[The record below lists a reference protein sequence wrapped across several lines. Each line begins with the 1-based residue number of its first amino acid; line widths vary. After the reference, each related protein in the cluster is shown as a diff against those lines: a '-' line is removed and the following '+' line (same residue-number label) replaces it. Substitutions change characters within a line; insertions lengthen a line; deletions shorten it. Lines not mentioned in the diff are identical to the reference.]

1 MAALQQPSDSP
12 LFQRMKA
19 QQEQREAEAE
29 AEAAQEKADEDWE
42 AARDA
47 SGRLYYYNAS
57 TQQTAWELPSAG
69 GKPVAAQPAKPNAAT
84 VAGAAQS
91 EDSGAAL
98 AQAVAAIQQ
107 LTADVTQQREH
118 SAELEQK
125 LSAALASQGAEG
137 NSEKLQAA
145 LERTKTVYLEKKQA
159 LSELKALQETHE
171 ELESARD
178 TLQGENDTLKAQ
190 AALAALGAEAKDAL
204 KAQLQEEVA
213 AVAKFEKELEAAQGE
228 NEALKAQLEEE
239 TAGAATKQEE
249 QGALQAENE
258 TLKAQLAEAKL
269 HAERPA
275 RPAPRGEAG
284 QGEAKLDAEA
294 KLLQLELGGS
304 ARAEGA
310 SEGDGASEQVKA
322 LADEKEALT
331 RERDELLS
339 TATELR
345 ETVERLQAELA
356 AEKEQAQA
364 GASSAEKEQLQAAVD
379 GAKARAEKLFA
390 ERKEALEQ
398 RDGLRAQLAKVTG
411 QSNDRV
417 LQPLAVENPE
427 STLAATIGLE
437 DALDLISG
445 IHTEQDARDVCKE
458 VGIRSDTAL
467 PMEAMVAA
475 LKGHYDKS
483 LTLEQVFVEQD
494 TEESGFLDDV
504 EVQAACAMM
513 GFLIEPDKLADAVV
527 AMNPVSP
534 PHGCG
539 AACLLTLVLISG

>member
-19 QQEQREAEAE
+19 QQEEREAEAE
-29 AEAAQEKADEDWE
+29 AEAAAEKADEDWE
-42 AARDA
+42 AARDP

-69 GKPVAAQPAKPNAAT
+69 GKPVAAPKPNAAAAGAA
-84 VAGAAQS
+84 AGAAQS

-171 ELESARD
+171 ELESARE

-213 AVAKFEKELEAAQGE
+213 AVAKFEKELEAARGE

-239 TAGAATKQEE
+239 TAGAATKQKE
-249 QGALQAENE
+249 QEALQAENE

-294 KLLQLELGGS
+294 KMLQLELGGS

-310 SEGDGASEQVKA
+310 SEADGASEQVQA

-331 RERDELLS
+331 RERDELQG
-339 TATELR
+339 TAAELR

-364 GASSAEKEQLQAAVD
+364 GASSAEKEQLLAAVD

-411 QSNDRV
+411 QSDDRV

-467 PMEAMVAA
+467 PTEAMVAA

-513 GFLIEPDKLADAVV
+513 GFLIEPAKLADAMV

-534 PHGCG
+534 ARLAGC
-539 AACLLTLVLISG
+539 APCVCCRVC

>member
-19 QQEQREAEAE
+19 QQEEREAEAE
-29 AEAAQEKADEDWE
+29 AEAAAEKADEDWE
-42 AARDA
+42 AARDP

-69 GKPVAAQPAKPNAAT
+69 GKPVAAQPAKPNAAA
-84 VAGAAQS
+84 AGAAQS

-171 ELESARD
+171 ELESARE

-213 AVAKFEKELEAAQGE
+213 AVAKFEKELEAARGE

-249 QGALQAENE
+249 QEALQAENE

-284 QGEAKLDAEA
+284 QGEAKLGAEA
-294 KLLQLELGGS
+294 KMLQLELGGS

-310 SEGDGASEQVKA
+310 SEADGASEQVKA

-331 RERDELLS
+331 RERDELQG
-339 TATELR
+339 TAAELR

-411 QSNDRV
+411 QSDDRV

-513 GFLIEPDKLADAVV
+513 GFLIEPAKLADAMV

-534 PHGCG
+534 ARLANCAPCV
-539 AACLLTLVLISG
+539 CRRLC